1 MQNKIVAV
9 REGGLTYATL
19 VEKDT
24 PVKDYP
30 SGIRLGP
37 PETITGVKLPVGV
50 LAKLTELLFENK
62 FYSAPDFMNRRT
74 ELFAVFQKIGIPAKD
89 HKSLARQ
96 IISLYQQD
104 YFGVNTNG

>member
-9 REGGLTYATL
+9 KEGGLIYATL

-24 PVKDYP
+24 PPKEYS

-37 PETITGVKLPVGV
+37 PDTIVEVKLTAGL
-50 LAKLTELLFENK
+50 LAKLTELLFEFK
-62 FYSAPDFMNRRT
+62 FYSAPDFMNRKP
-74 ELFAVFQKIGIPAKD
+74 ELFVIFQKLGIPTKD
-89 HKSLARQ
+89 HKSLAKH

-104 YFGVNTNG
+104 YFGVNNG